1 MKMKYKWQCNLAVLA
16 GGLALALGTTGCE
29 TDSLY
34 EGVAI
39 YPASIALY
47 VGQSQVFHATG
58 GQSYKWSFE
67 PADGRLGMNT
77 AVGDTVVVTALS
89 NEAGGEASGGGEE
102 GAEVNE
108 TGSSVI
114 TLTCRS
120 VVAGVTY
127 VTTNEADN
135 FATAYISI
143 R

>member
-1 MKMKYKWQCNLAVLA
+1 MNTKHNWHFGLVVLA
-16 GGLALALGTTGCE
+16 GGLALVLGSTGCE

-39 YPASIALY
+39 YPASIALH

-58 GQSYKWSFE
+58 GQNYKWSFE

-102 GAEVNE
+102 GAEENE
-108 TGSSVI
+108 TGASVI

-120 VVAGVTY
+120 VIAGVTY

-143 R
+143 Y